1 MLKVMRIEGEPERAV
16 LWSVRP
22 PSRRSREQQ
31 QRERESIRPSP
42 LAATQRTI
50 PSLFLL
56 ALSWPPSLSAMFD
69 FEQDPEESIETWC
82 FCGNRIVQPKLALR
96 KDSAGAGSSSSS
108 LATVKGAPGKYI
120 TPQAPSFKLKRNST
134 VKVRFLCRLAS
145 HRGVAGRFG
154 LGRARRRVKGKE
166 ASHLPYLRR
175 CLRLAG

>member
-1 MLKVMRIEGEPERAV
+1 MKMLKVMRIEGDSERAV
-16 LWSVRP
+16 LWSVGP
-22 PSRRSREQQ
+22 PSQPAI
-31 QRERESIRPSP
+31 ERAAAERARVNSP
-42 LAATQRTI
+42 FSSSCNLTTL

-56 ALSWPPSLSAMFD
+56 ALSRPLSRCAMFD

-108 LATVKGAPGKYI
+108 SATVKGGPGKYI

-145 HRGVAGRFG
+145 RRGVAGRFG
-154 LGRARRRVKGKE
+154 LGRARRGGVKGKE
-166 ASHLPYLRR
+166 ASHLP
-175 CLRLAG
+175 